1 MCISRWLFS
10 LLRLINVEF
19 NTFFTMKIS
28 FEKKILLGFI
38 VNLLV
43 VIASGW
49 IFISRLDKQRDQTN
63 DSMLNWIELSLFV
76 LSIVLLTIVYFI
88 IKAQLNAKNISQNL
102 LLENKQ
108 LLQSII
114 DNTSNPIF
122 IKKINGEYLL
132 INKQFGSLFQ
142 IPNEEIIGKT
152 DHDFL
157 PKEVADVYRNSDLEV
172 AKALRELKIEEIIQ
186 QPDGP
191 HTYLAV
197 KFPLYDT
204 TGRIYAIGG
213 ISTDISERKKL
224 EESFKVTDKFFNMS
238 SDLMIIGTKEKFGK
252 VNPAVIKILGYSEEE
267 LLNKPYT
274 FFVYPDDLEI
284 TKREVAKLQTGA
296 LMIQF
301 KNRFVCKD
309 GSIKWLVWSISPELS
324 TGLLYAVARDV
335 TAQKETEDSL
345 VVADKFFNMSNNL
358 LVVAKGEYFIKI
370 NPAFTKTLGYT
381 QEDMNT
387 IKFMELTHPDDK
399 NIADEVLAKL
409 LRGDEVVNFEDRVR
423 CKDGTYIWLDWHS
436 AIDIQQGIL
445 YSVARDITE
454 KVKNEESLKLV
465 NNFFE
470 ISFDAFFVEKG
481 NKIIKIN
488 PAFTKILGYDQND
501 LEKISVLDLMHPDY
515 VNIVSERLTRR
526 LKGEQVE
533 ADVMFPMLC
542 KDGSYKWTESVIATD
557 VKAGMIFAVLRD
569 ISQKK
574 IDEEK
579 LNNYTQKLKDDEQQI
594 QTIFD
599 GAPDPVIVIDSESN
613 VLRWNPK
620 AEFVFGW
627 KTTEIIGKPL
637 YEFIIPTQHRESHKK
652 GMEHFLTTG
661 EGTIINKTYEIE
673 AVNKEGAEFPVSIS
687 VSPIKMG
694 EKYFFIGFVRDITE
708 SKKAVD
714 ELYENEEKL
723 RLVLENIS
731 EGVIVANA
739 DKKVVMA
746 NYMAN
751 EIFGIEED
759 DKISSNLTDH
769 FELYFPDEKTVFPS
783 QKLPMQRALDGEETN
798 DIDLILWNPV
808 IQQKRR
814 VLISGRP
821 LLDQNDNVVAAVVT
835 IKDISKYKQMEEELK
850 ETELKYRQLIGFR
863 KGGDT
868 VT

>member
-1 MCISRWLFS
+1 
-10 LLRLINVEF
+10 
-19 NTFFTMKIS
+19 MKIS

>member
-1 MCISRWLFS
+1 M
-10 LLRLINVEF
+10 NVKF
-19 NTFFTMKIS
+19 NAIFTMKIA

-49 IFISRLDKQRDQTN
+49 VFISRFDKQRDQTN
-63 DSMLNWIELSLFV
+63 DSLFNWIELSLFV

-88 IKAQLNAKNISQNL
+88 IKGQLRAKNISQNL

-172 AKALRELKIEEIIQ
+172 AKALRELKTEEIIQ

-197 KFPLYDT
+197 KFPLYDS

-335 TAQKETEDSL
+335 TAQKVTEDSL

-358 LVVAKGEYFIKI
+358 LVVAKGEFFIKI

-387 IKFMELTHPDDK
+387 LKFMELTHPDDK

-423 CKDGTYIWLDWHS
+423 CKDGTYKWLNWHS
-436 AIDIQQGIL
+436 TIDVEQGIL

-454 KVKNEESLKLV
+454 KIKNEESLKLV

-470 ISFDAFFVEKG
+470 MSFDAFFVEKG

-488 PAFTKILGYDQND
+488 PAFTKILGYDQKD
-501 LEKISVLDLMHPDY
+501 LEKISLLDLLHPDY
-515 VNIVSERLTRR
+515 VKIVSERREKR

-533 ADVMFPMLC
+533 SDVIFPLLC
-542 KDGSYKWTESVIATD
+542 KDGSYKWTESVVATD
-557 VKAGMIFAVLRD
+557 IKEGMIYAVLRD
-569 ISQKK
+569 ITQKRLD
-574 IDEEK
+574 DEM
-579 LNNYTQKLKDDEQQI
+579 LTNYTQKLKDNEQQI

-613 VLRWNPK
+613 VLRWNAK

-627 KTTEIIGKPL
+627 TTTEIIGKPL

-661 EGTIINKTYEIE
+661 EGNIINKTYEIE
-673 AVNKEGAEFPVSIS
+673 AVNKAGAEFPVSIS
-687 VSPIKMG
+687 VSPIKRG
-694 EKYFFIGFVRDITE
+694 EKYLFIGFVRDITE

-723 RLVLENIS
+723 RLILENIS

-759 DKISSNLTDH
+759 DKISSDLTDH
-769 FELYFPDEKTVFPS
+769 FELYFPDEISVFPS
-783 QKLPMQRALDGEETN
+783 QKLPMELALDGEETN
-798 DIDLILWNPV
+798 DIDLVLWNPV
-808 IQQKRR
+808 AQQKRR

-821 LLDQNDNVVAAVVT
+821 LVDQDNNVVAAVVT

-850 ETELKYRQLIGFR
+850 ETELKYRKLIGFR

-868 VT
+868 VI